1 MELSYAKIYFGGCDV
16 RAGGVF
22 AGTDD
27 GQTNQ
32 LLHARAVKPGKG

>member
-1 MELSYAKIYFGGCDV
+1 MELSFAKIYFSGFHVLSGDML
-16 RAGGVF
+16 

-32 LLHARAVKPGKG
+32 LLHACAVKPGKG